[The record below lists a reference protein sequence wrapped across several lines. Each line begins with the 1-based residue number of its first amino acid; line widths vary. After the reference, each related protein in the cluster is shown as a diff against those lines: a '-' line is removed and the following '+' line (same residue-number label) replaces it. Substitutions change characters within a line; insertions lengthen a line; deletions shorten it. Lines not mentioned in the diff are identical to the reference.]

1 MKTRNVMAVLSG
13 MLLGVSFLAHAQAEW
28 PTRPV
33 RVIIPFPAGG
43 QLDSVIRLVTEKLSP
58 VLGQPIVAENRTG
71 ADGNIGTQLVARSA
85 ADGYTWLAQSA
96 PYTIQA
102 SLRPQA
108 LGFSTRDFQPV
119 INLGTSSF
127 VLVVPT
133 TLGIKTLE
141 EFVAY
146 AKARPGQL
154 SYAGSAVGTTV
165 HLSTEMF
172 QHAAGTKMLMIPY
185 PGIPPALTDLVTG
198 RTQFMSV
205 GLIAGLPLIRAGK
218 LTPLAVLD
226 PERHPLLPDVP
237 TTAEKGY
244 PKVTLKTWFG
254 LLMPATTPRNI
265 VQRINA
271 EMTKIAQSPEVLA
284 RYQSMGVDPVKPQ
297 GPEAF
302 DASLKSEIERW
313 TAIIKE
319 ANIKAD

>member
-1 MKTRNVMAVLSG
+1 MNTRNVMAALSG

-43 QLDSVIRLVTEKLSP
+43 QLDSLIRLVTEKLSP

-172 QHAAGTKMLMIPY
+172 QHAAGTKMLMIPD

-254 LLMPATTPRNI
+254 LLMPANTPRNI

>member
-28 PTRPV
+28 PTRPI
-33 RVIIPFPAGG
+33 RLIIPFPAGG

-71 ADGNIGTQLVARSA
+71 ADGNIGTQLVAKSA

-127 VLVVPT
+127 VLVVPA

-254 LLMPATTPRNI
+254 LLMPANTPRNI

-302 DASLKSEIERW
+302 DASLKTEIERW

>member
-1 MKTRNVMAVLSG
+1 MKTRNVMAALSG

-28 PTRPV
+28 PTRPI
-33 RVIIPFPAGG
+33 RLIIPFPAGG

-71 ADGNIGTQLVARSA
+71 ADGNIGTQLVAKSV

-127 VLVVPT
+127 VLVVPA

-254 LLMPATTPRNI
+254 LLMPTNTPRNI

-271 EMTKIAQSPEVLA
+271 EMAKIAQSPEVLA

-302 DASLKSEIERW
+302 DASLKTEIERW

>member
-1 MKTRNVMAVLSG
+1 MAVLAG
-13 MLLGVSFLAHAQAEW
+13 LLLGAAALAHAQAEW
-28 PTRPV
+28 PTRPIRLIV
-33 RVIIPFPAGG
+33 PFPAGG
-43 QLDSVIRLVTEKLSP
+43 QLDNAVRLVTEKLSP
-58 VLGQPIVAENRTG
+58 VLGQPIVVENRTG
-71 ADGNIGTQLVARSA
+71 ADGNIGTQFVAKSA
-85 ADGYTWLAQSA
+85 PDGYTWLAQSA

-102 SLRPQA
+102 ALRPQA
-108 LGFSTRDFQPV
+108 VGYSTRDFQPV
-119 INLGTSSF
+119 INIGTSSF
-127 VLVVPT
+127 VFVVPT

-141 EFVAY
+141 DFVAY
-146 AKARPGQL
+146 ARARPGEL

-205 GLIAGLPLIRAGK
+205 GVVAGLQMIRAGK

-244 PKVTLKTWFG
+244 PKVTLKAWFG
-254 LLMPATTPRNI
+254 LLVPANTPKHI

-271 EMTKIAQSPEVLA
+271 ELTKITQSPDVLA
-284 RYQSMGVDPVKPQ
+284 KYQSMGVDPVKPH

-302 DASLKSEIERW
+302 DAAIKTEIERW
-313 TAIIKE
+313 AVIIKE
-319 ANIKAD
+319 ANIKAE